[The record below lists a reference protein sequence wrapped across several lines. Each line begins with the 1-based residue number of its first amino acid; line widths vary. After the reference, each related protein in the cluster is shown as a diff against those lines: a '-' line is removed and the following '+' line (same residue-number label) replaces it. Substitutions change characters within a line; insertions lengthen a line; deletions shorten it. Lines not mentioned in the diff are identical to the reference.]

1 MTNGLSTNIVKHTLI
16 CKLDAEKTEFTTD
29 QIDRV
34 CGLLNSDTTDPKLQ
48 KIQECLVNLFAKFE
62 TKKIDTVC
70 NYPEDFEVLTQAIKF
85 LTLELIKLT
94 GGSGLFTYP
103 ILFHGS
109 RLAAVTW
116 KGTANFVTD
125 ETVKPFRSLAGDEF
139 VYYYYS
145 ANAEVEFSYT
155 RADHCTFS
163 VKLPK
168 ELVTEKCFS

>member
-1 MTNGLSTNIVKHTLI
+1 MTNGLSTNVVKHTVI
-16 CKLDAEKTEFTTD
+16 CKLDKDQTALTANQIVVICELFDSTTTNP
-29 QIDRV
+29 R
-34 CGLLNSDTTDPKLQ
+34 LQ
-48 KIQECLVNLFAKFE
+48 KIQECLINLFTKLE
-62 TKKIDTVC
+62 TKRIDIAC
-70 NYPEDFEVLTQAIKF
+70 NYPEDFEVLTETIKF
-85 LTLELIKLT
+85 LTLELIQLT

-103 ILFHGS
+103 ILFRGS

-125 ETVKPFRSLAGDEF
+125 ETVKSARALTGDEF

-155 RADHCTFS
+155 RAQTCVFS